1 MLIDQ
6 GLEMKDEL
14 RRNFAMTFHESGYR
28 VLERALGMAHQL
40 VVRVSD
46 RHFAIILL
54 CFVFRRGC

>member
-28 VLERALGMAHQL
+28 FLERALGMPHQR

-46 RHFAIILL
+46 WH
-54 CFVFRRGC
+54 C